1 MHWDDLRFFLA
12 TARTGQMAK
21 AAGQLGVDATT
32 VGRRLKRLEA
42 SLGLILFE

>member
-1 MHWDDLRFFLA
+1 
-12 TARTGQMAK
+12 MAK

-42 SLGLILFE
+42 SLGLILFEHNHKAASKAA